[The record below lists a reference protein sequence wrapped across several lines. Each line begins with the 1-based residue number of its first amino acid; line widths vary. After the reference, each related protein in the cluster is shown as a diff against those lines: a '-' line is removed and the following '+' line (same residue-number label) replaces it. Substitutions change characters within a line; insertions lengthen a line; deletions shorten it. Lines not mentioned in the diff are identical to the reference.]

1 MYRKKRDF
9 MVYKTRTFLLCHLGH
24 SEREREREYFK
35 ILYYPKIPKPNKTLA
50 FFRIIAVIRYIS

>member
-24 SEREREREYFK
+24 SERERERESTSRFYITQK
-35 ILYYPKIPKPNKTLA
+35 YLSQIKP
-50 FFRIIAVIRYIS
+50 